1 MSLQNSHTLKPATF
15 PTAGGGPNF
24 RRDLIALMPYV
35 RAMAHMLCRK
45 HDNADDMAQEALTRA
60 WRARDSFAA
69 GTNLEAWVFTIL
81 RNAIFSQDRK
91 RWREVEWDES
101 LGAQISAPPREQEF
115 AIELSDTAR
124 ALARLPY
131 SQREAL
137 VLVAVCGFR
146 QAEAGAICGVPAGT
160 VKSRASR
167 ARAAMLSM
175 LDGEKPILPRS
186 AGRTRDATSDV
197 LALLSDRTRF
207 RARRSAQ
214 VKS

>member
-1 MSLQNSHTLKPATF
+1 MSLQTHVDSIRAMSPA
-15 PTAGGGPNF
+15 AGGGPDF
-24 RRDLIALMPYV
+24 RRDLIALMPYI

-45 HDNADDMAQEALTRA
+45 RDNADDMAQEALTRA

-101 LGAQISAPPREQEF
+101 LGAQIPAPPREQEF

-137 VLVAVCGFR
+137 VLVAVCGYR
-146 QAEAGAICGVPAGT
+146 QAE
-160 VKSRASR
+160 
-167 ARAAMLSM
+167 
-175 LDGEKPILPRS
+175 
-186 AGRTRDATSDV
+186 
-197 LALLSDRTRF
+197 
-207 RARRSAQ
+207 
-214 VKS
+214 

>member
-1 MSLQNSHTLKPATF
+1 
-15 PTAGGGPNF
+15 
-24 RRDLIALMPYV
+24 MPYI

-45 HDNADDMAQEALTRA
+45 RDNADDMAQEALTRA

-101 LGAQISAPPREQEF
+101 LGAQIPAPPREQEF

-175 LDGEKPILPRS
+175 LDGGKPILPRS

-214 VKS
+214 VKGVKSLLRATSATSR